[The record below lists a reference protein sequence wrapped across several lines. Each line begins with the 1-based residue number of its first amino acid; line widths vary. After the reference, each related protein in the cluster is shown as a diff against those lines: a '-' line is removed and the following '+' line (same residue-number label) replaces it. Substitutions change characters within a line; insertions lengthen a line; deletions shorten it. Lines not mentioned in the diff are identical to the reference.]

1 MTSKQF
7 ITGAYR
13 MDSTITTQTLVPPT
27 AIKVRPTPMAM
38 PPEVRLMIIKHYFH
52 TDNAEV
58 QLHLV
63 NRHGRDY
70 VPKRLGKLAVATVNK
85 QLNEEVMD
93 YVFGHNH
100 LFTGVTIRFRE
111 VLFATFREAT
121 GLFHRI
127 RQLHVERSDLRYFR
141 VSKARIDVML
151 PSLEKL
157 STSSSCALSD
167 VVVQKQVWQDKR
179 FVER

>member
-1 MTSKQF
+1 
-7 ITGAYR
+7 

-27 AIKVRPTPMAM
+27 AIKISPTLMGM
-38 PPEVRLMIIKHYFH
+38 PPEVRLIIKHYFH
-52 TDNAEV
+52 NDNAEV

-63 NRHGRDY
+63 NPHDRDH
-70 VPKRLGKLAVATVNK
+70 VPKKLGRLAVATVNK
-85 QLNEEVMD
+85 QLNKEVMD

-100 LFTGVTIRFRE
+100 LFTSLMIRFRE
-111 VLFATFREAT
+111 VLSATYREAT
-121 GLFHRI
+121 RLFHRI

-167 VVVQKQVWQDKR
+167 AVVQK
-179 FVER
+179 